1 MKRILFTALALLWG
15 AGSVLA
21 DGRERIVTVQQLPQ
35 AAQEFLKQH
44 FDSLT
49 VAYVAE
55 DVKLFGS
62 EYEVVYTDRTEVDF
76 NKDGHWESVERK
88 YAPVPA
94 GIVPDEIAAFVAG
107 NDLSEQFIRKI
118 DRDPYTWEIELSGGL
133 EIKFDKRFNVIGYDD

>member
-15 AGSVLA
+15 AGSALA

-62 EYEVVYTDRTEVDF
+62 EYEVVYTDRTEVD
-76 NKDGHWESVERK
+76 
-88 YAPVPA
+88 
-94 GIVPDEIAAFVAG
+94 
-107 NDLSEQFIRKI
+107 LSLIHI
-118 DRDPYTWEIELSGGL
+118 
-133 EIKFDKRFNVIGYDD
+133 